1 MRWSRQEQ
9 DAVNTRFKQ
18 KVKVT
23 LSGRL
28 QSVERASLFKSK
40 LVPALQTPPCS
51 HLPRFVHRFLRF
63 LALTRLRWVGVCI
76 AWYKSE
82 TNEANKGELLPET
95 MIPVH
100 ECWMERLE
108 DQVSAAKAVSGLA
121 AQLEKVGRSH
131 ECAKLKFPKFSLA
144 SIQVD
149 PRPCF
154 AEDVSCVEALK
165 QFLPDSLLQLLPG
178 WEHSRSSCK
187 FEGKEKLVKR
197 IIYSAC
203 GLIVQLCLIAGAS
216 CLVGHVSSEENL
228 AIEGVL
234 QELHWASYLSTSQ
247 WDAHVMWVF
256 FPAFQ
261 PFPLVPGLRSPEA
274 SSLTAGSCPDSANLW
289 GLWQFGGMWMKMN
302 GKWEWWNHLKPHY
315 ETCFKVAALFQ
326 PVDSPSF
333 EGSSSC
339 WPCCGQLSQEEGRGT
354 FWAGGWWE

>member
-1 MRWSRQEQ
+1 M
-9 DAVNTRFKQ
+9 
-18 KVKVT
+18 
-23 LSGRL
+23 
-28 QSVERASLFKSK
+28 
-40 LVPALQTPPCS
+40 
-51 HLPRFVHRFLRF
+51 
-63 LALTRLRWVGVCI
+63 
-76 AWYKSE
+76 
-82 TNEANKGELLPET
+82 
-95 MIPVH
+95 
-100 ECWMERLE
+100 
-108 DQVSAAKAVSGLA
+108 
-121 AQLEKVGRSH
+121 SH

-203 GLIVQLCLIAGAS
+203 GLIVRLCLIAGAS
-216 CLVGHVSSEENL
+216 CFVGHVSSEENL
-228 AIEGVL
+228 AIEGVI
-234 QELHWASYLSTSQ
+234 QELHWASYLLTSQ

-302 GKWEWWNHLKPHY
+302 GKCSKCINTDCIEDHQSKVIKIENDETIWSHTMKLASKLLHFSSQLIRLRLKVRALADLAAVSYRRKRGEAPSGQGGDESKGQGVVPRHKLGTQNSIPNSDFWWNAVETKF
-315 ETCFKVAALFQ
+315 ETCTPRHPDMPA
-326 PVDSPSF
+326 S
-333 EGSSSC
+333 
-339 WPCCGQLSQEEGRGT
+339 LSI
-354 FWAGGWWE
+354 WWLLSYSKSTCKW